1 MSEYIIK
8 VGKHDHYVKDYRFS
22 ALNGDIGLMLTER
35 IEEAYKWDDLTEGSC
50 ESLAFFIGGDI
61 IPIAGTEGSE

>member
-8 VGKHDHYVKDYRFS
+8 VGKHDYYVKDYRFS

-35 IEEAYKWDDLTEGSC
+35 IEEAYKWDDLTEGK
-50 ESLAFFIGGDI
+50 LR
-61 IPIAGTEGSE
+61 IPCVFYWRGSNT